1 FEKSPPSFFSQAFYG
16 DLKTKVT
23 TQQHNSQQ
31 QTMADKIQNQ
41 LKEVGSKLENPPA
54 NKDALIKLLKQAAAS
69 LSELEQSPSKSVLE
83 SMQPFIN
90 AIVKPELLK
99 HHDKEVKLLVATC
112 TCEITRVTAPEA
124 PYDDDVLKDI
134 FHLIV
139 STFSGLRDTKGPS
152 FGRRVTILDTVA
164 KYRSCIVMLDLECD
178 DLVNEMFRTFF
189 AVASD
194 EHSETVITSM
204 KTIMVVLLEESE
216 DINEDLLLIILSV
229 LGRDKKGI
237 TTAARR
243 LAMNVIGQCAGKL
256 EPCIKQFIVQSM
268 SGESSPL
275 ISQIDYHEV
284 IYDVYRCAPQ
294 ALAGIVPYLIGE
306 LLTDKIDLR
315 LKAVK
320 LVGDLFSIPGSSI
333 PETFQPIFF
342 EFLKRLTDRVVEV
355 RMLVLEHVKLC
366 MLSNP
371 SRSEAPQLIAAL
383 CDRLLDYD
391 ESIRQKV
398 VAVVSDIACHELSS
412 ISAETIKLVAERLRD
427 RSLPVKKYTMER
439 LSDIYRTCCLKHMAS
454 LPLNDDYDWIP
465 GRLLRCF
472 YDKDFRYVY
481 VFLVVGQ
488 IEVAYS
494 LILQLSDTVEHI
506 LCTSLFPAEFSVRDK
521 VRNWVRLFSKFDK
534 VEVKAL
540 EKILEQKQRLQL
552 ELQKY
557 LSLKQMYKDTD
568 PSELQKKVALCFRF
582 MSHCFTDPTKA
593 EADFQLLHHLK
604 DANVWKIL
612 TLLLD
617 PNTSSL
623 QTWRSRDELLKIVG
637 QKHPLYGFLST
648 LSMKCSYILFNKD
661 HVKDILLEADLQK
674 SSRNRLLTQSCMN
687 ILVKAIYSMLG
698 SYASK
703 FLFATLS
710 THMCILQFE
719 GRAYYILKAILMFF
733 HCKCYTVLSFP
744 SGSYNLHINMIYFQI
759 LASFSPLLLCGTEK
773 ELVYLL
779 EDDNEVIKEGVLH
792 VLAKAGGT
800 IREQLGESSSTLDLI
815 LERICV
821 EGSRR
826 QAKYAVHALAAITKD
841 DGLKSLSVLYKRLVD
856 MLEKKTHLPSVL
868 QSLGCIAQTAMPVFE
883 TQESKIEG
891 FIRKDILGCSE
902 IFGIK
907 TLINSYLPIKDAH
920 LRLGIDKLIK
930 DLQHIL
936 SFGEISKDIISSSVD
951 KAHLKLASAKAILR
965 LSKHWDKNIPV
976 DVFYLT
982 LRTSEVG
989 FPEVKK
995 LFLNKVHQYIKDRSL
1010 DPKYACAFLLG
1021 LGSQQSVQEEKSEDH
1036 HNLSDIIQMCQQG
1049 KARQLSVQ
1057 SDGNSLVVHPEYILP
1072 YLIHALAHHPSC
1084 PNIDECKDVK
1094 AYESIYRKLYLF
1106 LSMLALGEED
1116 GKPGNSLKKEEVISV
1131 VSIIQSI
1138 RSSEDAVD
1146 TNMSKNSYAI
1156 CDLCF
1161 SITKRLLQKQED
1173 LKEAVVH
1180 VPLPEVLYKP
1190 HKKKEEKKEE
1200 EKVEKKEE
1208 EEKVEEKEERKAEEE
1223 KVEEEE
1229 ERKAEEEKV
1238 EKEEKK
1244 AEEEKVEKEEKKA
1257 EEERVEEKEENK
1269 AEKEKAEE
1277 EKEEKENEEGITD
1290 VSSLSLHTTD
1300 IRSSMMELIIQAY
1313 QSLDASKVTEGR
1325 TWLAD
1330 ASAFAHFESLNMDA
1344 NDNVPSKIIEDDM
1357 LKDSETDGN
1366 EVPLG
1371 KMLKRLKA
1379 KGAKERKAVKNESTP
1394 AAAENDSNVD
1404 ILGLVREM
1412 DLDNSG
1418 VLTKFDSI
1426 NGHEKAKVDEKRKR
1440 KRLPKEPTNVSVP
1453 KRQRSSS
1460 AKSHKRSSFPR
1471 NGSKGLSAFDNIK
1484 MNDEP
1489 HSDSENKLFL
1499 GEHIEP
1505 VPADLEGGSA
1515 DRGHIQTEEHGN
1527 TDGSNLEKPKKYMD
1541 TDGNQKSGSVKK
1553 RKRRSI
1559 AGLAK
1564 GPNTLQVMIYLVFC
1578 ITLTVSTICHMR
1590 FYEGLVK
1597 SYDHQ
1602 KRRHVVLYN
1611 DGDVEV
1617 LRLDK
1622 ERWELVGET
1631 SKPTKRNRLSK
1642 SPRPKGGSSKK
1653 NTKSLD
1659 NAKEKYEEFTDIPPS
1674 SMVRGKRTPRKN
1686 LKQRRKGVFQRTLEY
1701 LEAERKE
1708 DPDMTEPEPESEP
1721 EHEHATFSK
1730 VDNLDTEEEASDRE
1744 GGNSAGE
1751 QESDEEKQNKHA
1763 KHSFSDSD
1771 SSKEIEPDSGQ
1782 KETENVERSGSD
1794 DEEEVKESPSATR
1807 ENSTEEANRSSQAT
1821 DHDRKSSEDSDEAEF
1836 SDDMPLGVWK
1846 TQVRKADESK

>member
-1 FEKSPPSFFSQAFYG
+1 
-16 DLKTKVT
+16 
-23 TQQHNSQQ
+23 
-31 QTMADKIQNQ
+31 MADKIQNQ

-472 YDKDFRYVY
+472 YDKDFR
-481 VFLVVGQ
+481 
-488 IEVAYS
+488 
-494 LILQLSDTVEHI
+494 SDTVEHI

-687 ILVKAIYSMLG
+687 ILV
-698 SYASK
+698 
-703 FLFATLS
+703 
-710 THMCILQFE
+710 
-719 GRAYYILKAILMFF
+719 
-733 HCKCYTVLSFP
+733 
-744 SGSYNLHINMIYFQI
+744 I

-902 IFGIK
+902 NTSEKTKESWNDRSELCSLKIFGIK

-1223 KVEEEE
+1223 KV
-1229 ERKAEEEKV
+1229 
-1238 EKEEKK
+1238 
-1244 AEEEKVEKEEKKA
+1244 
-1257 EEERVEEKEENK
+1257 
-1269 AEKEKAEE
+1269 
-1277 EKEEKENEEGITD
+1277 
-1290 VSSLSLHTTD
+1290 
-1300 IRSSMMELIIQAY
+1300 
-1313 QSLDASKVTEGR
+1313 TEGR

-1564 GPNTLQVMIYLVFC
+1564 CTSKEGESHTTDLIGRRIKVWWPMDKE
-1578 ITLTVSTICHMR
+1578 

>member
-1 FEKSPPSFFSQAFYG
+1 MKRRRAVSPIEKCVGFASLFENPPSLSSLKLFY
-16 DLKTKVT
+16 LWRFENRSHK
-23 TQQHNSQQ
+23 HNSQQ
-31 QTMADKIQNQ
+31 QTMAEKLQNQ

-69 LSELEQSPSKSVLE
+69 LSELEQSPSKSALE

-90 AIVKPELLK
+90 AIVKPDLLK

-124 PYDDDVLKDI
+124 PYDDAVLKDI

-216 DINEDLLLIILSV
+216 DINEDLLIIILSA
-229 LGRDKKGI
+229 LGRDKKAI

-275 ISQIDYHEV
+275 ITQIDYHEV
-284 IYDVYRCAPQ
+284 IYDIYRCAPQ

-391 ESIRQKV
+391 ESVRQKV

-427 RSLPVKKYTMER
+427 KSLPVKKYTMER
-439 LSDIYRTCCLKHMAS
+439 LSDIYRTCCLKHMAGLILS
-454 LPLNDDYDWIP
+454 DDYDWIP

-472 YDKDFRYVY
+472 YDKDFR
-481 VFLVVGQ
+481 
-488 IEVAYS
+488 
-494 LILQLSDTVEHI
+494 SDTVEHI

-557 LSLKQMYKDTD
+557 LSFRQMYKDSD
-568 PSELQKKVALCFRF
+568 PSELQKKVVPCFRF
-582 MSHCFTDPTKA
+582 MSHCFADPAKA
-593 EADFQLLHHLK
+593 EADFQLLHHLR

-612 TLLLD
+612 TMLLD

-623 QTWRSRDELLKIVG
+623 QSWKSRDELLKIVG
-637 QKHPLYGFLST
+637 QKHPLYGILST
-648 LSMKCSYILFNKD
+648 LSMKCSYILYNKD
-661 HVKDILLEADLQK
+661 YVKDILLEADLQK

-687 ILVKAIYSMLG
+687 ILV
-698 SYASK
+698 
-703 FLFATLS
+703 
-710 THMCILQFE
+710 
-719 GRAYYILKAILMFF
+719 
-733 HCKCYTVLSFP
+733 
-744 SGSYNLHINMIYFQI
+744 I

-773 ELVYLL
+773 ELVHLL

-883 TQESKIEG
+883 TQETKIEG
-891 FIRKDILGCSE
+891 FIKKDILGCSE
-902 IFGIK
+902 KTNDKTKESWDDRSELCSLKIFGIK
-907 TLINSYLPIKDAH
+907 TLVNSYLPIKDAH

-930 DLQHIL
+930 DLQNIL
-936 SFGEISKDIISSSVD
+936 SFGEISKDIESSSVD

-965 LSKHWDKNIPV
+965 LSKHWDKKIPV

-1116 GKPGNSLKKEEVISV
+1116 GKPGNSLKKEEVISI
-1131 VSIIQSI
+1131 VSILQSI
-1138 RSSEDAVD
+1138 RRSEDAVD
-1146 TNMSKNSYAI
+1146 TNMSKNSHAI

-1161 SITKRLLQKQED
+1161 SITKRLAQKQED
-1173 LKEAVVH
+1173 LKEMVVH
-1180 VPLPEVLYKP
+1180 VPVPEVLYKP

-1208 EEKVEEKEERKAEEE
+1208 KVEKKEEK
-1223 KVEEEE
+1223 
-1229 ERKAEEEKV
+1229 
-1238 EKEEKK
+1238 KEEKK
-1244 AEEEKVEKEEKKA
+1244 AEKEKEEEKAEEEKEEKEK
-1257 EEERVEEKEENK
+1257 EEEEKEEEEKAEEKEEKEKEEEEKAEKEKAEEKEEKEKEEEEK

-1277 EKEEKENEEGITD
+1277 EKEEKENEEGVTD
-1290 VSSLSLHTTD
+1290 
-1300 IRSSMMELIIQAY
+1300 
-1313 QSLDASKVTEGR
+1313 VTEGQ

-1330 ASAFAHFESLNMDA
+1330 ASALAYFESLNMEA
-1344 NDNVPSKIIEDDM
+1344 NDNVPSKLIEDDM
-1357 LKDSETDGN
+1357 LKDSETEGN

-1379 KGAKERKAVKNESTP
+1379 KGAKERKAVKNGSTP

-1412 DLDNSG
+1412 NLDNPS
-1418 VLTKFDSI
+1418 VPAKFDSI
-1426 NGHEKAKVDEKRKR
+1426 NGHEKPKVDEKRKR
-1440 KRLPKEPTNVSVP
+1440 KRLLKESITVSVP

-1460 AKSHKRSSFPR
+1460 AKSHKRSSFQR
-1471 NGSKGLSAFDNIK
+1471 SGSKGLSAFDNIK

-1489 HSDSENKLFL
+1489 HNDSENKLSL

-1505 VPADLEGGSA
+1505 APADLEGGSA

-1527 TDGSNLEKPKKYMD
+1527 TDASDLEKPKKHMD

-1564 GPNTLQVMIYLVFC
+1564 CT
-1578 ITLTVSTICHMR
+1578 SK
-1590 FYEGLVK
+1590 EGESHTTDLIG
-1597 SYDHQ
+1597 
-1602 KRRHVVLYN
+1602 RRIKVWWPM
-1611 DGDVEV
+1611 
-1617 LRLDK
+1617 DK
-1622 ERWELVGET
+1622 E
-1631 SKPTKRNRLSK
+1631 
-1642 SPRPKGGSSKK
+1642 
-1653 NTKSLD
+1653 
-1659 NAKEKYEEFTDIPPS
+1659 
-1674 SMVRGKRTPRKN
+1674 
-1686 LKQRRKGVFQRTLEY
+1686 
-1701 LEAERKE
+1701 
-1708 DPDMTEPEPESEP
+1708 
-1721 EHEHATFSK
+1721 
-1730 VDNLDTEEEASDRE
+1730 
-1744 GGNSAGE
+1744 
-1751 QESDEEKQNKHA
+1751 
-1763 KHSFSDSD
+1763 
-1771 SSKEIEPDSGQ
+1771 
-1782 KETENVERSGSD
+1782 
-1794 DEEEVKESPSATR
+1794 
-1807 ENSTEEANRSSQAT
+1807 
-1821 DHDRKSSEDSDEAEF
+1821 
-1836 SDDMPLGVWK
+1836 
-1846 TQVRKADESK
+1846 